1 MKYKRDFDS
10 RDAKSRPEPC
20 EPGSNPGDGDSPS
33 RLALPANCPFR
44 RCILRVIKKAPPVI
58 KTCNIPASCAL

>member
-1 MKYKRDFDS
+1 MKYKTDFDS

-20 EPGSNPGDGDSPS
+20 EPGSNPGAGDSPS

-44 RCILRVIKKAPPVI
+44 RCILRVIKKHHQLLRHAIYLLAVP
-58 KTCNIPASCAL
+58 